1 MLYDFTFVIEGVD
14 PGDEEVATALTEE
27 LDASLARGA
36 GVDLLLI
43 TAEGLSAVDAAQNA
57 MRSVQYV
64 APQIRLLYVDR
75 DLVGISEIAERTG
88 RSRQN
93 VTQWVNGERRGT
105 ISIPFPKVEGVVGRA
120 RIWLWA
126 EVNSWLRILDL
137 GDPIPSPRRH
147 EITDIDF
154 LIRHKDWLTRKY
166 PTTDAVW
173 PFVYL
178 ERDHQ
183 LGLPTA
189 GSNAITA
196 HSEAV
201 ASVFISISATSTDAN
216 LNPETGTGW
225 VVTQVLGIPS

>member
-14 PGDEEVATALTEE
+14 SGDEEVATALTEE

-93 VTQWVNGERRGT
+93 VTQWVNGERHGT
-105 ISIPFPKVEGVVGRA
+105 ISTPFPKVEGVVGRA
-120 RIWLWA
+120 RIWLWT
-126 EVNSWLRILDL
+126 EVNAWLRVLNL
-137 GDPIPSPRRH
+137 GDPIPSPRRQ

-166 PTTDAVW
+166 PTPNAVW

-178 ERDHQ
+178 EREHQ
-183 LGLPTA
+183 LALPTA
-189 GSNAITA
+189 GSNAITV

-201 ASVFISISATSTDAN
+201 ANVSISISATSANAN